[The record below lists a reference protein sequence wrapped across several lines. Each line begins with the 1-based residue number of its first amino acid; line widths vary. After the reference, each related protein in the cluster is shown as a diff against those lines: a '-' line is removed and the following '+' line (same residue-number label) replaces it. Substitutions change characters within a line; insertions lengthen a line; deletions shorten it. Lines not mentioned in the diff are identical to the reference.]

1 VNYIRTYNSFK
12 ESIEI
17 DLNTQN
23 LSDLLESLTIFEDSL
38 LSSIKAEKEDIVNI
52 FDNIKNYKGKVDIDN
67 LSEDSN
73 FMEALSKLG
82 LRKSNIQNTSD
93 FETFL
98 GKPLKFMSIFKIQDN
113 DLMNPTYILIQSYN
127 DSRNEWDEIRLYKVN
142 DDIKKF
148 YDKLSSK
155 TIEIIDNNT
164 KDSYIYITSNSG
176 NDWELKNL
184 NDETDIFKRY
194 LQNPDLENM
203 ASKKDITVNII

>member
-98 GKPLKFMSIFKIQDN
+98 GKPLKFMPIFKIQDN

>member
-1 VNYIRTYNSFK
+1 MNYIKTYNSFK

-17 DLNTQN
+17 DNFQN

-52 FDNIKNYKGKVDIDN
+52 FDHIKDYKGKVDINDI
-67 LSEDSN
+67 SEDSN
-73 FMEALSKLG
+73 FVESLSKIG
-82 LRKSNIQNTSD
+82 LRKSNLQNTND

-98 GKPLKFMSIFKIQDN
+98 GKPLKFMPIFKINDN
-113 DLMNPTYILIQSYN
+113 DLMNPVYLLLQSYN
-127 DSRNEWDEIRLYKVN
+127 SSKNEWDEIRLYKVN

-155 TIEIIDNNT
+155 TIEIIDNKT

-184 NDETDIFKRY
+184 NDETEVFKRY

-203 ASKKDITVNII
+203 ASKNNITVNII

>member
-1 VNYIRTYNSFK
+1 MNYIRTYNSFK